1 MARFTT
7 KMFFKVSLAISAFL
21 LICKVESRQELD
33 WGVYEM
39 VDFRQDLNAVSN
51 QTDALL
57 ARYPDLITIARAVL
71 KSTASNGSL
80 NMTEVCKLIETQV
93 KGLKDSC
100 NFSQFIAQGTLHLP
114 EHCDDNRYNSSS
126 IDSKFAFLCGVPPF
140 PVNYSSLANNYT
152 PFPVNDSSLA
162 NNFASFPGNYTPFPG
177 NYTPFPIG
185 YSPPPEIHLTLP
197 PVNFSSV
204 PVSLFPL
211 SFNFTVPIGYDG
223 EMPSNILFMAIKILA
238 GTAVAA
244 NKRRCKELRGTF
256 DDGTLSCFN
265 NGTLVSVKPKV
276 DKALQTISIVGNV
289 TSLVFLIIL
298 VATYIKFE
306 KHKTLAGKNIICL
319 AGSLAF
325 VHSIQVILVY
335 FADTVWVCRAG
346 AVLLHYTLILTFSW
360 MAVIAMD
367 FYITFSK
374 VRPVDQTERKQRF
387 KIYLRLTFGFSTCL
401 LIICLA
407 IDISSKRHSG
417 YGLNSVCFISQFWA
431 NLFAFVII
439 VAVILLA
446 NVVLLTLTIAKLHS
460 IMKSTS
466 KAITSS
472 SSASS
477 RNPKISK
484 KRELVLSSMT
494 LKLSI
499 ILGLGWIFAFIESS
513 YNSKTLQYIYNIII
527 AFQGFL
533 VFLAFGCH
541 DKCWNI
547 LKTRLFAMIPSLKD
561 LEAQTASTSM
571 EMNLV

>member
-1 MARFTT
+1 
-7 KMFFKVSLAISAFL
+7 
-21 LICKVESRQELD
+21 
-33 WGVYEM
+33 M
-39 VDFRQDLNAVSN
+39 VDFRQDLTAVSN
-51 QTDALL
+51 QTDVLL
-57 ARYPDLITIARAVL
+57 ARYPDLISIARAVL
-71 KSTASNGSL
+71 KSTESSGSL

-114 EHCDDNRYNSSS
+114 EHCDDNRYNSSL
-126 IDSKFAFLCGVPPF
+126 IDSKFASLCGVPPF

-152 PFPVNDSSLA
+152 
-162 NNFASFPGNYTPFPG
+162 SFLDNYTPFPASS
-177 NYTPFPIG
+177 
-185 YSPPPEIHLTLP
+185 SPPPEIHLPVP

-211 SFNFTVPIGYDG
+211 SFNFTVPVGYDG

-244 NKRRCKELRGTF
+244 NRRRCKELRGTF
-256 DDGTLSCFN
+256 DDATLSCFK
-265 NGTLVSVKPKV
+265 NGTLISIKPKV
-276 DKALQTISIVGNV
+276 DKALQAISIVGNI

-298 VATYIKFE
+298 VATYVKFE
-306 KHKTLAGKNIICL
+306 KHKTLAGKNIMCL

-325 VHSIQVILVY
+325 VHLIQLILVY
-335 FADTVWVCRAG
+335 AADTVWVCRAG
-346 AVLLHYTLILTFSW
+346 AVLLHYTLILAFSW
-360 MAVIAMD
+360 MAVIATD

-374 VRPVDQTERKQRF
+374 VRPVDQSERKRRF
-387 KIYLRLTFGFSTCL
+387 KIYLRSTFGFSTCL
-401 LIICLA
+401 LIICLM
-407 IDISSKRHSG
+407 IDISSERHSG
-417 YGLNSVCFISQFWA
+417 YGLNGVCFISQFWA

-439 VAVILLA
+439 VAVILVA
-446 NVVLLTLTIAKLHS
+446 NVVLLTLTIAKLNS

-466 KAITSS
+466 KAIVSS

-477 RNPKISK
+477 TNSKITK
-484 KRELVLSSMT
+484 KRELVLSSMA

-513 YNSKTLQYIYNIII
+513 YNNKALQYIYNIII

-533 VFLAFGCH
+533 VFVAFGCH

-547 LKTRLFAMIPSLKD
+547 LKTFLLPMIPSLQN
-561 LEAQTASTSM
+561 LEAQTTSTSM